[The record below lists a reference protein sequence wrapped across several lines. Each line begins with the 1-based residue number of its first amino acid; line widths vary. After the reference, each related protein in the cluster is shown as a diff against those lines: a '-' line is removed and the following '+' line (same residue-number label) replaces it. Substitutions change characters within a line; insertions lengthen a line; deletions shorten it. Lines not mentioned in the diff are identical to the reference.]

1 VKSSLIASV
10 TAMAAMSG
18 PALCLPSPFAP
29 TTATPLVPWTVEEAG
44 LVRQGT
50 CGWSDESLIKCG
62 RFYPPSRPSTHK
74 LGACVVYPGRRRAR
88 AQSDIAAQSS
98 FSLSHKGPQACFSWL
113 QACACSFSL
122 CDSAAQSDIVTR
134 LYGRVA
140 EHYSRC
146 GLFSCVEVDSST
158 YAIPS
163 PATVKGWC
171 DQVPSGFVFH
181 IKAFGLF
188 CSQSVPL
195 NALPRA
201 VREMPSMSAIG
212 TGAGA
217 GAGGRRVSG
226 KSMGSD
232 ALDATW
238 QRFNEVCLEVQ
249 QRRKMGMCIF
259 QFQVVLPQMD
269 TRNILCLCVCLF

>member
-1 VKSSLIASV
+1 MRLERRVADQVRALLPPV
-10 TAMAAMSG
+10 TAVHAQAR
-18 PALCLPSPFAP
+18 CVCR
-29 TTATPLVPWTVEEAG
+29 VP
-44 LVRQGT
+44 
-50 CGWSDESLIKCG
+50 
-62 RFYPPSRPSTHK
+62 
-74 LGACVVYPGRRRAR
+74 RAR

-98 FSLSHKGPQACFSWL
+98 FSLSHKGLQACFSWL
-113 QACACSFSL
+113 QARACSFSL

-134 LYGRVA
+134 PCCRVA

-217 GAGGRRVSG
+217 GGRRVSA

-259 QFQVVLPQMD
+259 QFQVVLPKMD

>member
-1 VKSSLIASV
+1 VARAVLAAV
-10 TAMAAMSG
+10 AAMAAMSG
-18 PALCLPSPFAP
+18 PALCLPTHLPP
-29 TTATPLVPWTVEEAG
+29 TTATPSVPWTAAEAG

-62 RFYPPSRPSTHK
+62 RFYPPSLPSTHK
-74 LGACVVYPGRRRAR
+74 LGVCVVCPGRRRAR
-88 AQSDIAAQSS
+88 AQSD
-98 FSLSHKGPQACFSWL
+98 
-113 QACACSFSL
+113 
-122 CDSAAQSDIVTR
+122 SATVRQRETCGSNVTR
-134 LYGRVA
+134 PCGWVA

-217 GAGGRRVSG
+217 GGRRVSG

-259 QFQVVLPQMD
+259 QFQVVLPKMD